1 MPWREASL
9 AGSSPSPPPIHH
21 RPRYDF
27 QSQVVLGDNTV
38 IKMTLGVGFGLLS
51 FIDLRPI
58 IYPAIGC

>member
-38 IKMTLGVGFGLLS
+38 IKPQRV
-51 FIDLRPI
+51 
-58 IYPAIGC
+58 AILNYVFKD

>member
-38 IKMTLGVGFGLLS
+38 IKSECRAGESINLTQYRGV
-51 FIDLRPI
+51 
-58 IYPAIGC
+58 A